1 MNKHVKDTLLKQGI
15 PNQVERMIV
24 DEQEIQHL
32 VELEQAGALPKNI
45 KKQPQ
50 VIKDLNTIQQLS
62 ENYLNHQTLP
72 ENIERVET
80 KDQYGNQRFLYIK
93 KNTFDYFILE
103 TLDQNDIELLLKVQE
118 NTYMKRISFVL
129 LYFMWLSIISLSISL
144 LWFIYVISN

>member
-93 KNTFDYFILE
+93 KIRLTILS
-103 TLDQNDIELLLKVQE
+103 LKP
-118 NTYMKRISFVL
+118 
-129 LYFMWLSIISLSISL
+129 
-144 LWFIYVISN
+144 